1 MAPGR
6 KNPIRIVETSLRDG
20 NQCLWGALGVN
31 TAKTLS
37 VAPAMERAG
46 YKAIDFTTSTHMGV
60 AVRYKQEDP
69 WERIRAMAA
78 ICRTTPLQFLSTG
91 FRFIAWETA
100 SPEFMELA
108 FRTLATNG
116 IRRFALADPMND
128 ASSNV
133 EVARLVKRA
142 GGEQVVGALV
152 FSISPIHDDA
162 HYAAAAKLMAAS
174 PDIDA
179 LYIKDPGGL
188 LTPKRAQTLI
198 PAILAEIGD
207 KELELHNHCT
217 IGLAEP
223 ACLEAADLG
232 VAAMQCA
239 SGGAA
244 DGTSN
249 PPITR
254 MIANLRAAGHDV
266 LINDEAAQEV
276 ADFWTAMAE
285 AEGLPTGAPMAFD
298 AAYFKHNLP
307 GGMVGT
313 MRRHLSDQR
322 VPHLEGAVIEEIGR
336 VREELGWPIV
346 MTPFAQMLQTQAV
359 MNVTGKERWAIIPDE
374 IIRFAIGKF
383 GRPNAPVDAEVM
395 DRIMA
400 NPRTRELEAE
410 TGMAELSD
418 LRRRIGAHL
427 SDEEFL
433 LRATMPTDLVDAMQA
448 AGPAPQ
454 VYDPDTVAVMNLVRE
469 VLKRRDVTAFEI
481 EKEDFRLEVSA

>member
-1 MAPGR
+1 MA
-6 KNPIRIVETSLRDG
+6 RIEMVETSLRDG
-20 NQCLWGALGVN
+20 NQCLWGALGVTTAN
-31 TAKTLS
+31 TLA
-37 VAPAMERAG
+37 VAPAMERVG
-46 YKAIDFTTSTHMGV
+46 YRAIDFTTSTHMGV

-69 WERIRAMAA
+69 WERIRAMAE
-78 ICRTTPLQFLSTG
+78 ICKDTPLQFLSTG

-100 SPEFMELA
+100 SPQFMELA
-108 FRTLATNG
+108 FRTLASNG
-116 IRRFALADPMND
+116 MRRFALADPNND
-128 ASSNV
+128 AGSNV
-133 EVARLVKRA
+133 EVAKLVKRA

-152 FSISPIHDDA
+152 YSISPIHDDA
-162 HYAAAAKLMAAS
+162 HYAAAARTLAAS

-188 LTPKRAQTLI
+188 LTPQRARTLI

-207 KELELHNHCT
+207 KPLELHNHCT

-232 VAAMQCA
+232 VVAVQCA

-254 MIANLRAAGHDV
+254 TIANLKATGHTVDIDEDAAR
-266 LINDEAAQEV
+266 EV
-276 ADFWTAMAE
+276 AEYFTALAE
-285 AEGLPTGAPMAFD
+285 AEGLPMGKPMHFD
-298 AAYFKHNLP
+298 AAYLRHQLP

-313 MRRHLSDQR
+313 MRRHLTDHG
-322 VPHLEGAVIEEIGR
+322 VPHLMETVIEEMGR

-359 MNVTGKERWAIIPDE
+359 LNVTGKERYGVIPDE
-374 IIRFAIGKF
+374 IIRYALGRF
-383 GRPNAPVDAEVM
+383 GRPNVPIEAAVM

-400 NPRTRELEAE
+400 NPRTRELQAE
-410 TGMAELSD
+410 RGMAELSE
-418 LRRRIGAHL
+418 LRTRIGKTL

-433 LRATMPTDLVDAMQA
+433 LRATMPAEMVDAMKA
-448 AGPAPQ
+448 KGPAPRE
-454 VYDPDTVAVMNLVRE
+454 YDPSSVALMNLLRN
-469 VLKRRDVTAFEI
+469 LLQRTDVDELEI
-481 EKEDFRLEVSA
+481 EKEDFRLELSAG